1 MSQTK
6 EYNEWYWKL
15 YRWFRWD
22 AKHAHRD
29 IAQGFRNLWKW
40 FPLIWKDR
48 DWDDHFIFEALKF
61 KIENTAKYIEKNNRY
76 IGCERDV
83 QTMMT
88 CVRLIEKIQN
98 QFYDLEHTDYMD
110 QKFSFE
116 KIEDSDL
123 SKLNIETTSENLSDY
138 FSKHPNIHRRALK
151 SSITRE
157 KWHYSEV
164 SDQTLAMWMSHY
176 NHNRA
181 RKILF
186 ALMER
191 NIEKWWD

>member
-123 SKLNIETTSENLSDY
+123 SKLNIETISENLSDY

-157 KWHYSEV
+157 KWYYNEV

-186 ALMER
+186 SLMER

>member
-22 AKHAHRD
+22 AKHAHRE

-61 KIENTAKYIEKNNRY
+61 KIENTAKYIEKNDRY

-123 SKLNIETTSENLSDY
+123 SKLNIETISENLSDY

-157 KWHYSEV
+157 KWYYNEI

-186 ALMER
+186 DLMER

>member
-48 DWDDHFIFEALKF
+48 DWDDHFIFEVLKF
-61 KIENTAKYIEKNNRY
+61 KIKNTAKYIKKNDRY

-123 SKLNIETTSENLSDY
+123 SKLNIETISENLSDY

-157 KWHYSEV
+157 KWYYNEV

-186 ALMER
+186 SLMER

>member
-1 MSQTK
+1 MEDKTI
-6 EYNEWYWKL
+6 WKIR
-15 YRWFRWD
+15 RWISND
-22 AKHAHRD
+22 LPYLHKDLAKG
-29 IAQGFRNLWKW
+29 IKNLWKW
-40 FPLIWKDR
+40 FPLVWKDR

-61 KIENTAKYIEKNNRY
+61 KIKNTAKYIKKNDRY

-83 QTMMT
+83 QIMMT
-88 CVRLIEKIQN
+88 CVRLIEKIQD
-98 QFYDLEHTDYMD
+98 QFYDLEHTDYME

-116 KIEDSDL
+116 KVKDSDL
-123 SKLNIETTSENLSDY
+123 TELKIELTSENLSGY
-138 FSKHPNIHRRALK
+138 FSKHPNVYRRALK
-151 SSITRE
+151 SSITKE
-157 KWHYSEV
+157 KWYYSEV

-186 ALMER
+186 SLMER

>member
-40 FPLIWKDR
+40 FPIIWKDR
-48 DWDDHFIFEALKF
+48 DWDDHFIFEVLKF
-61 KIENTAKYIEKNNRY
+61 KIKNTAKYIKKNDRY

-123 SKLNIETTSENLSDY
+123 SKLNIETISENLSDY

-157 KWHYSEV
+157 KWYYNEV

-186 ALMER
+186 SLMER

>member
-1 MSQTK
+1 MEDKTI
-6 EYNEWYWKL
+6 WKIR
-15 YRWFRWD
+15 RWILND
-22 AKHAHRD
+22 LPYLHKDLAKG
-29 IAQGFRNLWKW
+29 IKNLWKW
-40 FPLIWKDR
+40 FPLVWKDR

-61 KIENTAKYIEKNNRY
+61 KIKNTAKYIKKNDRY

-83 QTMMT
+83 QIMMT
-88 CVRLIEKIQN
+88 CVRLIEKIQD
-98 QFYDLEHTDYMD
+98 QFYDLEHTDYME

-116 KIEDSDL
+116 KAKDSDL
-123 SKLNIETTSENLSDY
+123 TELKIETTSENLSDY
-138 FSKHPNIHRRALK
+138 FSKHPNVYRRALK
-151 SSITRE
+151 SSITGE
-157 KWHYSEV
+157 KWHYREV

-186 ALMER
+186 SLMER

>member
-1 MSQTK
+1 MK

-22 AKHAHRD
+22 AKHAHRE

-61 KIENTAKYIEKNNRY
+61 KIENTAKYIEKNDRY

>member
-40 FPLIWKDR
+40 LPIIWKDR

>member
-123 SKLNIETTSENLSDY
+123 SKLNIETISENLSDY